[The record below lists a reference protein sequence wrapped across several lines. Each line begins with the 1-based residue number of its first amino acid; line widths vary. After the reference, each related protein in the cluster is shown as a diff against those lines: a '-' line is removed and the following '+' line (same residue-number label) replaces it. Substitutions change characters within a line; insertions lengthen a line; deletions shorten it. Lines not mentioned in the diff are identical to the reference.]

1 MEQMIQDSS
10 PIFAGLDDRARLAI
24 LSAARPHVL
33 KARDVLAR
41 EGEPARTFH
50 VVQLGHLK
58 LSRVSPDGNEI
69 VLRFVGPGE
78 PFGGVVAVGDATYP
92 LTATA
97 AEPTRTLGWSRAV
110 LEELMS
116 AHPRLRTNI
125 VSQISRHLS
134 DALTRV
140 QEVTSDRVEQRVARA
155 LVRLAAHGGVPT
167 PHGVDIAHPV
177 TRDELAG
184 LVGTTLFTVSRLL
197 ARWETDGL
205 IASRRRRITVLS
217 PDRLAAL
224 AESPANRS

>member
-1 MEQMIQDSS
+1 MEEMIQDTS
-10 PIFAGLDDRARLAI
+10 PIFAGLDDHERLTI

-33 KARDVLAR
+33 KAREVLAR
-41 EGEPARTFH
+41 EGEPANAFH

-58 LSRVSPDGNEI
+58 LSRVNPDGNQI
-69 VLRFVGPGE
+69 VMRFVGPGG
-78 PFGGVVAVGDATYP
+78 PFGGVVAVGETTYP

-97 AEPTRTLGWSRAV
+97 AEPTRTLGWPRNV
-110 LEELMS
+110 LDELMA

-125 VSQISRHLS
+125 VVQISHHLN

-155 LVRLAAHGGVPT
+155 LIRLAAHGGVPT
-167 PHGVDIAHPV
+167 PHGVDIAHPL

-217 PDRLAAL
+217 PARLAAL
-224 AESPANRS
+224 AEPPANR